1 MSIYD
6 IPDPGI
12 PAPRSYEEFINFKLI
27 VNEPMKSN
35 HEMEAINIK
44 EYINQYK
51 KMFQIGSVVSV
62 MDIEHPEYLDEL
74 FLVVGFQVDIYSFN
88 DHVAIMNCKGRV
100 FLVNID
106 KLILKDM
113 FTIDDVI
120 PSELTD
126 ILWVRKRYEI

>member
-1 MSIYD
+1 MIMNKRD
-6 IPDPGI
+6 NI
-12 PAPRSYEEFINFKLI
+12 EEFIN
-27 VNEPMKSN
+27 
-35 HEMEAINIK
+35 
-44 EYINQYK
+44 QYR

-62 MDIEHPEYLDEL
+62 IDLEHPEYIDEL

-88 DHVAIMNCKGRV
+88 DRVAIMDCKGRV
-100 FLVNID
+100 FLVDID

-126 ILWVRKRYEI
+126 ILWVRKRYEIQ